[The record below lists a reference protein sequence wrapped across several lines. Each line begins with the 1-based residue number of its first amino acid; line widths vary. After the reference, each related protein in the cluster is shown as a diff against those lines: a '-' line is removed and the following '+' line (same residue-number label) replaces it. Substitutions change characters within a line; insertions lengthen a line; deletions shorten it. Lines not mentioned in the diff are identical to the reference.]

1 MVTSVDW
8 TKYGFVIASNYRKN
22 IVLSIGK
29 GPKTP
34 KQISVDTKVRLNH
47 VSTTIGVLEE
57 KGILKCLT
65 PDLLKGKIFDLTN
78 DGKNILKQIRNME

>member
-8 TKYGFVIASNYRKN
+8 TKYGFVIASGYRKN

-34 KQISVDTKVRLNH
+34 KQISVETKIRLNH
-47 VSTTIGVLEE
+47 VSTIIGVLEE
-57 KGILKCLT
+57 KGIVRCLT
-65 PDLLKGKIFDLTN
+65 PDLSKGKIFDLTD
-78 DGKNILKQIRNME
+78 DGRKILKQIKSME